1 MTALLPILIRNN
13 NGETD
18 GFTPIQSMSKKL
30 EQLSKEDLLELVYA
44 LKKRKKFGL
53 VWEDK
58 IESVIQQCE
67 AELPVLDELPKR
79 AITAAPGEKTNF
91 ILEGDNYHSLSIL
104 NYTHAGMVSAIYID
118 PPYNTG
124 QEDFIYNDNYVDRED
139 TFRHSKWLSFM
150 SVRLHLAKSLLKS
163 DGMIFVS
170 IDDNEVGYLRV
181 LMDEVFGEENF
192 INCISVKTKSAAGAS
207 GGGEDKKLKKNVE
220 YLLWYAK
227 SRDEFS
233 FNNLYIS
240 RPLEEVIAEKE
251 DEGKSYEY
259 RSVIRSEGKRE
270 LYKVVKDG
278 SGADITIYKHV
289 GYEITTIPQIIS
301 KEGLTREAAYL
312 KYFDQVFRTTNAQTS
327 IRTRVMEATQ
337 GEDGLFSIDY
347 VPRSGKSKGQ
357 LTTNHYLGA
366 QSDLFAWLSST
377 AEKTKTKILKKEK
390 LGTLWDDLSWNGL
403 AAEGGVKFAKGK
415 KPLAFITRILQLIPD
430 KDALILDFFAGSGT
444 TGHATLLQNSIDGG
458 KRTFILA
465 TNDESGI
472 ASETTYPRIVHAIEG
487 LKKALPL
494 PANLRYLKTAF
505 VSKQG
510 TSDQTRYEL
519 VAKCTDMIRLKEDAF
534 KSVTSKGTFSIYQSL
549 DSYVAIVY
557 DSFDLTGV
565 IDALNTLP
573 GSLPVNI
580 YLFSLSN
587 DDYASDFEGLSRG
600 YSLKPIPE
608 GILEV
613 YRRIFKETSK
623 GMGV

>member
-1 MTALLPILIRNN
+1 
-13 NGETD
+13 
-18 GFTPIQSMSKKL
+18 MSRKL
-30 EQLSKEDLLELVYA
+30 ENLSKEDLLELVHA

-58 IESVIQQCE
+58 FETVIKQCE
-67 AELPVLDELPKR
+67 GELPVLDELPER
-79 AITAAPGEKTNF
+79 AVSSAPGDRTNF
-91 ILEGDNYHSLSIL
+91 ILEGDNYHSLSVL
-104 NYTHAGMVSAIYID
+104 NYTHAGKVTAIYID

-124 QEDFIYNDNYVDRED
+124 QEDFLYNDNYVDRED

-150 SVRLHLAKSLLKS
+150 SARLHLAKSLLRS

-181 LMDEVFGEENF
+181 LLDEVFGEENF

-207 GGGEDKKLKKNVE
+207 GGGEDKKLKKNIE

-233 FNNLYIS
+233 FNNLYVS
-240 RPLEEVIAEKE
+240 RPLEDIIAEKE

-259 RSVIRSEGKRE
+259 RSVLLSEGQRE
-270 LYKVVKDG
+270 LFKVLKDG
-278 SGADITIYKHV
+278 SGADINVYKHV
-289 GYEITTIPQIIS
+289 GYKITTIPQLVA
-301 KEGLTREAAYL
+301 KEGLTREAAYYT
-312 KYFDQVFRTTNAQTS
+312 YFDQVFRTTNAQSS

-357 LTTNHYLGA
+357 LTTNHYMGA

-377 AEKTKTKILKKEK
+377 ADKTKTKILKKEK

-430 KDALILDFFAGSGT
+430 NNALILDFFAGSGT

-465 TNDESGI
+465 TNDEGGI
-472 ASETTYPRIVHAIEG
+472 ASETTYPRIVNAIEG
-487 LKKALPL
+487 LKKASPL
-494 PANLRYLKTAF
+494 PANLRYLKTSF
-505 VSKQG
+505 VSKRG
-510 TSDQTRYEL
+510 TSDQTRFEL
-519 VAKCTDMIRLKEDAF
+519 VAKCTDIIRLKEDAF
-534 KSVTSKGTFSIYQSL
+534 KSLESKSTFSIHQSL

-557 DSFDLTGV
+557 DSFDLREVTA
-565 IDALNTLP
+565 ALNSLP
-573 GSLPVNI
+573 SSMPVNI

-587 DDYASDFEGLSRG
+587 DDYASDFEGLSRS

-613 YRRIFKETSK
+613 YRRTFKETSK
-623 GMGV
+623 GLGV